1 MFLTPFYAL
10 LASMYPNSL
19 EKKMSIAEF
28 ISSFGYFSGPI
39 FGSFLY
45 GRGGFILPF
54 LVFGFSSI
62 LISLVLMVAFKLENS
77 NKKALLMVNDSLEI
91 STIEE
96 PEIGYKEII
105 KNYNINAGLIIY
117 ASISFLFTFY
127 SPIYAPF
134 IERKYNKSPD

>member
-45 GRGGFILPF
+45 GLGGFILPF

-62 LISLVLMVAFKLENS
+62 VISLVLMVAFKLEN
-77 NKKALLMVNDSLEI
+77 
-91 STIEE
+91 
-96 PEIGYKEII
+96 
-105 KNYNINAGLIIY
+105 
-117 ASISFLFTFY
+117 
-127 SPIYAPF
+127 
-134 IERKYNKSPD
+134 